1 MVVIGVSSEV
11 LSYCKNKKNDD
22 KMLKKGFEL
31 SMTHGMIRK
40 LKALLDTY
48 IPYHFTLRFYMK
60 APIICIPVKFDRT
73 ELIIHTTRDNIII
86 NSFIFYPS
94 ILMIFVSSALF
105 QYAASLCSKRSFQNF
120 NSSFYP
126 RVIILSHL
134 RLTLA
139 LL

>member
-1 MVVIGVSSEV
+1 MIH
-11 LSYCKNKKNDD
+11 D
-22 KMLKKGFEL
+22 
-31 SMTHGMIRK
+31 MIRK
-40 LKALLDTY
+40 LKAPLDTY
-48 IPYHFTLRFYMK
+48 IPYHFTLRFYMRV
-60 APIICIPVKFDRT
+60 PIICIRVKFD
-73 ELIIHTTRDNIII
+73 
-86 NSFIFYPS
+86 
-94 ILMIFVSSALF
+94 ILMIFVTSALF

>member
-1 MVVIGVSSEV
+1 
-11 LSYCKNKKNDD
+11 
-22 KMLKKGFEL
+22 
-31 SMTHGMIRK
+31 MIHDMISK
-40 LKALLDTY
+40 LKAPLDTS
-48 IPYHFTLRFYMK
+48 IPYPFTLRFYREGTDHMYTSK
-60 APIICIPVKFDRT
+60 IWQNRINYSH
-73 ELIIHTTRDNIII
+73 HTWYIII

>member
-22 KMLKKGFEL
+22 KILKKGFEL
-31 SMTHGMIRK
+31 SMIHDMIRK
-40 LKALLDTY
+40 LKAPLDTY
-48 IPYHFTLRFYMK
+48 IPYHFTLRFYMRV
-60 APIICIPVKFDRT
+60 PIICIRVKFDRT

>member
-1 MVVIGVSSEV
+1 
-11 LSYCKNKKNDD
+11 
-22 KMLKKGFEL
+22 
-31 SMTHGMIRK
+31 MIHDMNRK
-40 LKALLDTY
+40 LKAPLDTY
-48 IPYHFTLRFYMK
+48 IPYHFTLRSYVR
-60 APIICIPVKFDRT
+60 APVICIRVKFDRT

>member
-1 MVVIGVSSEV
+1 MIH
-11 LSYCKNKKNDD
+11 D
-22 KMLKKGFEL
+22 
-31 SMTHGMIRK
+31 MIRK
-40 LKALLDTY
+40 LKAPLDTY
-48 IPYHFTLRFYMK
+48 IPYHFTLRSYVR
-60 APIICIPVKFDRT
+60 APDICIRVKFDRT
-73 ELIIHTTRDNIII
+73 ELIIHTKRDNIII
-86 NSFIFYPS
+86 DSFIFYPS

>member
-1 MVVIGVSSEV
+1 MIGVSSEV
-11 LSYCKNKKNDD
+11 LSYCKNLKKWWQNI
-22 KMLKKGFEL
+22 KKGFEL
-31 SMTHGMIRK
+31 STIHGMIRTF
-40 LKALLDTY
+40 KAPLDTY
-48 IPYHFTLRFYMK
+48 IPYHFTLRFYMRV
-60 APIICIPVKFDRT
+60 PIICIRVKFDRT

-94 ILMIFVSSALF
+94 ILMIFVSSTLF

-126 RVIILSHL
+126 HGIILSHL

>member
-22 KMLKKGFEL
+22 KILKKGFEL
-31 SMTHGMIRK
+31 SMIHDMIRK
-40 LKALLDTY
+40 LKAPLDTY
-48 IPYHFTLRFYMK
+48 IPYHFTLRFYVR
-60 APIICIPVKFDRT
+60 ASIICIRVKFDRT

>member
-1 MVVIGVSSEV
+1 MIH
-11 LSYCKNKKNDD
+11 D
-22 KMLKKGFEL
+22 
-31 SMTHGMIRK
+31 MIRK
-40 LKALLDTY
+40 LKAPLDTY
-48 IPYHFTLRFYMK
+48 IPYHFTLRFYMRV
-60 APIICIPVKFDRT
+60 PIICIRVKFDRT

-126 RVIILSHL
+126 HGIILSHL

>member
-1 MVVIGVSSEV
+1 
-11 LSYCKNKKNDD
+11 
-22 KMLKKGFEL
+22 
-31 SMTHGMIRK
+31 
-40 LKALLDTY
+40 
-48 IPYHFTLRFYMK
+48 
-60 APIICIPVKFDRT
+60 
-73 ELIIHTTRDNIII
+73 
-86 NSFIFYPS
+86 
-94 ILMIFVSSALF
+94 MIFVSSALF

>member
-11 LSYCKNKKNDD
+11 LSYCKNKKNVD

-40 LKALLDTY
+40 LKAPLDTY

-86 NSFIFYPS
+86 NISILYPS
-94 ILMIFVSSALF
+94 ILMIFVSPALAMLPPF
-105 QYAASLCSKRSFQNF
+105 A
-120 NSSFYP
+120 
-126 RVIILSHL
+126 VIGGFKFSTAVSTPMLLS
-134 RLTLA
+134 
-139 LL
+139 

>member
-11 LSYCKNKKNDD
+11 LSYCKNKKNDH
-22 KMLKKGFEL
+22 KILKKGFEL
-31 SMTHGMIRK
+31 SMIHDMIRK
-40 LKALLDTY
+40 LKAPLDTY
-48 IPYHFTLRFYMK
+48 IPYHFTLRFYMRV
-60 APIICIPVKFDRT
+60 PIICIRVKFDRT

-94 ILMIFVSSALF
+94 ILMIFVSSTLF

-126 RVIILSHL
+126 HGIILSHL